1 VHAIRNRHFHAG
13 SQLYLVPTAL
23 SLAAV
28 CRDQKAFG
36 RDFGRE

>member
-1 VHAIRNRHFHAG
+1 VSPQAIERAV
-13 SQLYLVPTAL
+13 VPTAL

-36 RDFGRE
+36 RDFGWE